1 MTSLSHQSNM
11 FEKLSF
17 QQTSET
23 ENYKRKANKKLRE
36 IAELKKKPLKSQQEW
51 DKINQEEDWL
61 AIVKPISLSREP
73 TPKEEKERK
82 EKQREKTKLK
92 KLEKQIFEE
101 KQKHKKELKL
111 LKQQLNQ
118 QFNSQINDLTEQ
130 NKLLFQENKQ
140 LKNAILLLKKEMLR
154 SNSNSNSNSNSK
166 DTSQYYTGDQV
177 SIEEKIEDEF
187 LDLYR
192 EEGSYKKAYYK
203 MMKIYHPDKCN
214 KEISGPA
221 SRVLSML
228 KSKYIKS

>member
-1 MTSLSHQSNM
+1 MTSLFHQSNM

-36 IAELKKKPLKSQQEW
+36 IAELKKKPVKSQQEW

-61 AIVKPISLSREP
+61 AIVKPISLSSEP
-73 TPKEEKERK
+73 TLKQEKERK
-82 EKQREKTKLK
+82 EKQREKTKFK

-111 LKQQLNQ
+111 LKQQMNQ
-118 QFNSQINDLTEQ
+118 QLNSQINDLTEQ

-154 SNSNSNSNSNSK
+154 SNSK
-166 DTSQYYTGDQV
+166 DTSQYYTADQV

-203 MMKIYHPDKCN
+203 MMKNYHPDKCS

-221 SRVLSML
+221 SRVLSIL